1 MRNSHT
7 KSGLSHRKAVL
18 LKTGGRKAG
27 NGAGSKEAPLA
38 RSRLRGY
45 DAHDG
50 RTFAAGAESQGCACG
65 AGGAQGTVSTRASRP
80 HSRRPARAAWSTQPR
95 VLRAPGAQVV

>member
-1 MRNSHT
+1 MRDSHT
-7 KSGLSHRKAVL
+7 KCGLSHRKAVL

-38 RSRLRGY
+38 RARLRGC
-45 DAHDG
+45 DAQAG

-65 AGGAQGTVSTRASRP
+65 AGAARGTVPTRASSP
-80 HSRRPARAAWSTQPR
+80 HSRRPARAAWSTQPH
-95 VLRAPGAQVV
+95 VLRAPGAQVA